1 MSETRKIE
9 KIKQL
14 LLDIENKIRECQA
27 SLRGE
32 KASVRG

>member
-14 LLDIENKIRECQA
+14 LIDIEKQIQEARA
-27 SLRGE
+27 LLTGDHL
-32 KASVRG
+32 